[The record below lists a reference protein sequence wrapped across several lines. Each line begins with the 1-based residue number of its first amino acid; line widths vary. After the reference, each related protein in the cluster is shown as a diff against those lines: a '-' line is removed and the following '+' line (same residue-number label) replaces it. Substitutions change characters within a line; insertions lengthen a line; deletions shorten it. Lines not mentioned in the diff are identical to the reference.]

1 MSGRAIVEVAGAW
14 PSARALLVVV
24 DVQDAFVEPT
34 AWHVPGLRAL
44 IPRLARTAAAAGP
57 ARTLL
62 TLFRPARRLV
72 GSWRPYYRTFAPMRD
87 PRSPLWAI
95 APALQGSGRVV
106 EKSTYS
112 AFGSPAFVSAIHS
125 LRPHAL
131 VLCGVETDICVLATV
146 QDAVDRGIPVCVL
159 EDLCLSADRAGHE
172 AALTIWRRLPD
183 QVHVM
188 STEDFLSGEETPWP
202 S

>member
-1 MSGRAIVEVAGAW
+1 MSGRAMAEGAGAW
-14 PSARALLVVV
+14 PSPRALLVVV
-24 DVQDAFVEPT
+24 DVQGAFVEPT
-34 AWHVPGLRAL
+34 AWHVPGLDAL
-44 IPRLARTAAAAGP
+44 TTRLAQTAALAGP

-72 GSWRPYYRTFAPMRD
+72 GSWRPYYRAFPTMRD

-95 APALQGSGRVV
+95 APALQGAGRVV

-112 AFGSPAFVSAIHS
+112 AFGSAAFVSAIHG

-131 VLCGVETDICVLATV
+131 VVCGVETDICVLATV
-146 QDAVDRGIPVCVL
+146 QDAIDRGIPVCVL
-159 EDLCLSADRAGHE
+159 EDLCRSSDRAGHE

-188 STEDFLSGEETPWP
+188 STEDFLTGEGTPWP